1 MRRAAVGRRGTLSM
15 SIINKALLVLLLVI
29 CAIAARADGISN
41 GGGTATVSGTV
52 TVNQGTSPWV
62 DSITTWGGGTL
73 GAMANYGTSPGA
85 VLVPGMNAYVT
96 NQSGWAGGTLGA
108 MANYGTSPGAVLSPG
123 VNAFVTNTVAVTSTP
138 SATVGVAYSV
148 TAALASNKV
157 VKGSAGNL
165 YSFNV
170 SADSTLSGAAWWIMI
185 FDATSL
191 PGDGGVTPAKCYAVP
206 TGTTSYSASFNLP
219 VAFTTGIVIG
229 VSTTG
234 CYTKTASTHA
244 FISGDAQ

>member
-15 SIINKALLVLLLVI
+15 SIINKALLVLLLVV
-29 CAIAARADGISN
+29 CTIAARADGISN

-62 DSITTWGGGTL
+62 D
-73 GAMANYGTSPGA
+73 
-85 VLVPGMNAYVT
+85 VLN
-96 NQSGWAGGTLGA
+96 
-108 MANYGTSPGAVLSPG
+108 
-123 VNAFVTNTVAVTSTP
+123 P
-138 SATVGVAYSV
+138 SSASSAGVAYAV

-157 VKGSAGNL
+157 VKASAGNL

-206 TGTTSYSASFNLP
+206 TGTTSYSAAFNLP

-234 CYTKTASTHA
+234 CFTKTASTHA